1 MARPAPRLL
10 AVFEPEAAV
19 AADARRLAD
28 VVAVA
33 RQGLVDRE
41 LLVEAVVLCAVAGEH
56 LLVVGPPGTAK
67 SQAVRRTAA
76 GLGGRYFE
84 YLLGRFSEPNE
95 IFGPVDLRRLRDGVV
110 EIQTDGMLPEAE
122 VAFLDEVFLGS
133 TAILNTLLGLLNERT
148 FRRGRTAVACPLRVC
163 VGATNTLPEDPAL
176 AAFADRFLARVFV
189 EPVPDARLE
198 EMLEAG
204 WASPASSPTS
214 TGPTSTGP
222 TSTGPTSTGSPDAGA
237 LDAVDRLSGA
247 AARCDLS
254 AVTPLLAAAV
264 RRLRAAGIELSDR
277 RAVRTQRLVAA
288 AAALDGRSA
297 ARPDDLWVVPL
308 VVPTADA
315 QVGAQEVLADLMDTA
330 RSVTLPYAAEGL
342 SRGRRARA
350 QRLVDTGT
358 RMLTGLPDP
367 ECPIA
372 TGPDRDTRLELEA
385 TLREID
391 ACFAEE
397 DLPDELARVRGRLV
411 AAVRG

>member
-1 MARPAPRLL
+1 MPDPEPAIT
-10 AVFEPEAAV
+10 
-19 AADARRLAD
+19 ADARWLAE
-28 VVAVA
+28 VVAAA
-33 RQGLVDRE
+33 RRGLVERE
-41 LLVEAVVLCAVAGEH
+41 LLVEAVALCAVAGEH

-110 EIQTDGMLPEAE
+110 EIETAGMLPEAE
-122 VAFLDEVFLGS
+122 IAFLDEVFLGS
-133 TAILNTLLGLLNERT
+133 TAILNTLLSILNERT

-163 VGATNTLPEDPAL
+163 VGATNALPEDPAL

-204 WASPASSPTS
+204 WVVGATDPMP
-214 TGPTSTGP
+214 GPSEG
-222 TSTGPTSTGSPDAGA
+222 GA
-237 LDAVDRLSGA
+237 LDCVDRLA
-247 AARCDLS
+247 AAAACCDLS
-254 AVTPLLAAAV
+254 AVQTPLAAAV
-264 RRLRAAGIELSDR
+264 RRLRAAGIQLSDR

-288 AAALDGRSA
+288 AAAIDGRLT
-297 ARPDDLWVVPL
+297 ARPDDLWVLPL
-308 VVPTADA
+308 VAPTADA

-330 RSVTLPYAAEGL
+330 RSATLPYAAEGL

-358 RMLTGLPDP
+358 RMLTSLPVRPDP
-367 ECPIA
+367 DVE
-372 TGPDRDTRLELEA
+372 GPGSLDRDTRLELEA

-397 DLPDELARVRGRLV
+397 DLPQELAQVRGGLV